1 MSSESEV
8 SVFFSLN
15 ENEVAVAAA
24 ELSAGAVLA
33 LADVKLTVSSESE
46 VAVFFSLNEN
56 EVAVAVA
63 ELSAGAVRAM
73 ADVKLTVS
81 SESEFS
87 SAGAVRAW
95 LADVKV
101 VRVEMPLEPAKG
113 LGE

>member
-46 VAVFFSLNEN
+46 LSVFFSLNEN
-56 EVAVAVA
+56 DVAVAAA
-63 ELSAGAVRAM
+63 ELSAGEVLALAN
-73 ADVKLTVS
+73 VKLTVS
-81 SESEFS
+81 SESEVS
-87 SAGAVRAW
+87 LAGAVRA
-95 LADVKV
+95 LADAKV
-101 VRVEMPLEPAKG
+101 VRVEMPMDPARG